1 MATTPCDTEPRG
13 HNGATKCAKSGFP
26 VVAGQTCWRCKN
38 D

>member
-1 MATTPCDTEPRG
+1 MATIPCDTEPRG
-13 HNGATKCAKSGFP
+13 VGRKCAKSGFP

>member
-1 MATTPCDTEPRG
+1 MATTPCETDLSGR
-13 HNGATKCAKSGFP
+13 KCAKSGFP